1 MLKAMGLAMPEE
13 RAWSTVI
20 FWFGALAV
28 IAGVAVHIPMFI
40 ASQTMDHHMAGMEG
54 MAGMAMADVPMYHT
68 MAAGMSLI
76 VIGTVAAGYALAFGM
91 RLDGSQTVA
100 NHASV
105 SIQWGANS
113 RLGGAHCGL
122 LIVLSMALIIDTMKP
137 ATLGFVLPG
146 VAHEYGLSRSTA
158 ALLPLFALSGTA
170 LGSFIWGWWADA
182 LGRRSAILLAAIIF
196 IGTSICGT
204 MPTFEW
210 NLAMCFLMGMSAGGM
225 LPIVFALLA
234 ETIPPRY
241 RGAVLVLLGGVG
253 VIGGF
258 IAASGLAALLE
269 PIFGWR
275 ILWLLGLPTGIVL
288 VALNRFIPESP
299 NFLLLRGRTEEA
311 ISVIA
316 RYGAIATVES
326 AEGQAS
332 HAVPPRSS
340 ARAALLGNGLAA
352 PTIALNLSSICWG
365 LVNFGILLWLPTE
378 LRAKG
383 SSVSGADVL
392 LAQSALVALP
402 TVAITAWMYARWS
415 TMRTFLLVSVLTTG
429 GLIGVALFGSGFA
442 WIEANHLAVMVLL
455 ICGSAGLA
463 AVLLPYSAEIYP
475 TRVRGKGT
483 GLVAGSGKLGGVLA
497 QCLTLT
503 PFVPTL
509 AMAAIFLAVAVLVS
523 ALLVV
528 QSGIETRGREL
539 LDV

>member
-28 IAGVAVHIPMFI
+28 ISGVAVHIPMFI

-122 LIVLSMALIIDTMKP
+122 LIILSMALIIDTMKP

-241 RGAVLVLLGGVG
+241 RGAVL
-253 VIGGF
+253 
-258 IAASGLAALLE
+258 
-269 PIFGWR
+269 
-275 ILWLLGLPTGIVL
+275 
-288 VALNRFIPESP
+288 
-299 NFLLLRGRTEEA
+299 
-311 ISVIA
+311 
-316 RYGAIATVES
+316 
-326 AEGQAS
+326 
-332 HAVPPRSS
+332 
-340 ARAALLGNGLAA
+340 
-352 PTIALNLSSICWG
+352 
-365 LVNFGILLWLPTE
+365 
-378 LRAKG
+378 
-383 SSVSGADVL
+383 
-392 LAQSALVALP
+392 
-402 TVAITAWMYARWS
+402 
-415 TMRTFLLVSVLTTG
+415 
-429 GLIGVALFGSGFA
+429 
-442 WIEANHLAVMVLL
+442 
-455 ICGSAGLA
+455 
-463 AVLLPYSAEIYP
+463 
-475 TRVRGKGT
+475 
-483 GLVAGSGKLGGVLA
+483 
-497 QCLTLT
+497 
-503 PFVPTL
+503 
-509 AMAAIFLAVAVLVS
+509 
-523 ALLVV
+523 
-528 QSGIETRGREL
+528 
-539 LDV
+539 